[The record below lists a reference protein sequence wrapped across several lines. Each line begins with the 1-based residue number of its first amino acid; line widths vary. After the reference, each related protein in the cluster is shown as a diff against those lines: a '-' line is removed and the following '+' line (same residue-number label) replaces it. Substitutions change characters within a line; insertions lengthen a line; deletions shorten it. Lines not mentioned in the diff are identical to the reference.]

1 MRVFVT
7 GATGFIGGAVAR
19 DLQAHG
25 HQVVGL
31 TRSDAGAAQL
41 EAAGIEVYR
50 GTIDEP
56 DGLRAGAAAADGVIH
71 TAFDHSNMG
80 NLPAAAA
87 KDLTVVQALGEEL
100 AGSGKPFLT
109 TYGTTALKFG
119 EIVTED
125 FRPDPPQAR
134 GIVEAY
140 TLQLAEKDV
149 RAVSVRPATSVHG
162 LKNVGFVSYLVGI
175 ARQKGVSAYPGEGS
189 SRWPAVH
196 VLDAAAVYRLALEQA
211 PAGSV
216 VHAVQDEGV
225 TSKELAE
232 AIGRGLNLPV
242 ESVPADR
249 VAEHWGWL
257 GPIFGLDVPA
267 SNAITRNLLGWEPTH
282 NTLIEDV
289 VGGVFFGS

>member
-7 GATGFIGGAVAR
+7 GATGYIGGAVAQE
-19 DLQAHG
+19 LLTHG

-31 TRSDAGAAQL
+31 TRSDSGAAQL

-56 DGLRAGAAAADGVIH
+56 ETLRAGAAAADGVVH

-162 LKNVGFVSYLVGI
+162 LKNVGFVSSLVEI
-175 ARQKGVSAYPGEGS
+175 ARQKGVSAYPGDGS
-189 SRWPAVH
+189 SRWPAVP
-196 VLDAAAVYRLALEQA
+196 VLDAAVLYRLALENA

-216 VHAVQDEGV
+216 LHAVQDEGV

-232 AIGRGLNLPV
+232 AIGRGLGLPV
-242 ESVPADR
+242 ASVPVEQA
-249 VAEHWGWL
+249 AAHWTWL
-257 GPIFGLDVPA
+257 GPIFALDVPA
-267 SNAITRNLLGWEPTH
+267 SNALTRELLGWEPTH
-282 NTLIEDV
+282 ATLIEDV
-289 VGGVFFGS
+289 VGGLFF